1 MGVMITKVNDCGSS
15 PQSEQLDHGSLR
27 DRLVIGNASIQ
38 SVSPIDAESSPQF
51 LVFTAEN
58 KKGRD
63 SYPYSPS
70 VRDNDKHN
78 EGAIVFGA
86 SRERE
91 W

>member
-1 MGVMITKVNDCGSS
+1 MDCGSS
-15 PQSEQLDHGSLR
+15 PQSEQLDNSWIAR
-27 DRLVIGNASIQ
+27 PSDDSKMSIQ
-38 SVSPIDAESSPQF
+38 NVSRFDAESSPQF